1 MPRRG
6 LWDLLTLF
14 AGKSS
19 GVIVALIFLPLYNK
33 TLGVEQFGIVAV
45 ILSVQAFAVM
55 MDLGMA
61 TLIARYAALAISKT
75 EQTAAFLNSVELALA
90 VFYFGLLSCTLLVL
104 PLLGYSNHQG
114 LIVVGSILLCW
125 LFVLQNIYY
134 ASMLARMEYQT
145 ANLIQTAGNLVRGFV
160 TAGALIYYS
169 ATPLTFVAAQII
181 TTALHCSITRISLN
195 RSLGGAFLLFTSKT
209 RYKVSEAIG
218 LIKQG
223 RSITLFT
230 VAGASVMQLDKPLI
244 SAFSSAANVAPYFLA
259 TTVCM
264 LPIALLAGP
273 LSQYFQ
279 PKILIAIE
287 AQNTQAAQQLLQRFV
302 LLLLLAIG
310 LPSLALWLVR
320 DWAIGLWLGP
330 SATNAIIAHY
340 VAIMLPGFAMGALG
354 FVPYALLLSSKDFRY
369 QAQMSVALTVVTLA
383 AVALF
388 AWLQRV
394 DAVCFTYMFYH
405 IASTALSW
413 ARACNLPQVN
423 KLAWGALISASKG
436 IALLCITTVLV
447 LQVQF

>member
-1 MPRRG
+1 M
-6 LWDLLTLF
+6 
-14 AGKSS
+14 
-19 GVIVALIFLPLYNK
+19 
-33 TLGVEQFGIVAV
+33 
-45 ILSVQAFAVM
+45 
-55 MDLGMA
+55 
-61 TLIARYAALAISKT
+61 
-75 EQTAAFLNSVELALA
+75 
-90 VFYFGLLSCTLLVL
+90 
-104 PLLGYSNHQG
+104 
-114 LIVVGSILLCW
+114 
-125 LFVLQNIYY
+125 
-134 ASMLARMEYQT
+134 
-145 ANLIQTAGNLVRGFV
+145 
-160 TAGALIYYS
+160 
-169 ATPLTFVAAQII
+169 
-181 TTALHCSITRISLN
+181 
-195 RSLGGAFLLFTSKT
+195 FTSKT